1 MKKTNKKELEIVTRK
16 AKWVFTI
23 LLIPYIVIK
32 ILTIL

>member
-1 MKKTNKKELEIVTRK
+1 MKNIDRQELEIVTRK
-16 AKWVFTI
+16 AKWVFTV